1 MVYTSVHIH
10 IGTVQKTAT
19 ESATTMFREIF
30 PPKDPTN
37 PDPEKR
43 IDCGPPT
50 WMETLT
56 GKQQIAFNIK
66 GKATLDF
73 ELIFRLFQSQLL
85 SYVPILEKEFP
96 GVGFTVRCNRLYVHI
111 DVDELCD
118 TRPLTSQFTP
128 ASYVHNQTYVKIRDI
143 TSMIDCIYDRV
154 LELHVTKMLK
164 GKALSDEDNSEGYLG
179 SGSQSQS
186 EE

>member
-1 MVYTSVHIH
+1 MGSTSVHILT
-10 IGTVQKTAT
+10 GVDRKTVT
-19 ESATTMFREIF
+19 ESAITMFREIF
-30 PPKDPTN
+30 PPKDPHN

-43 IDCGPPT
+43 IDCGTPT
-50 WMETLT
+50 WMEQLT

-85 SYVPILEKEFP
+85 EYVPILEREFP
-96 GVGFTVRCNRLYVHI
+96 GVDFTVKCNRLYVHV
-111 DVDELCD
+111 DVQELCD

-143 TSMIDCIYDRV
+143 TSIIDCIYDRV
-154 LELHVTKMLK
+154 LEIHVTKMLK
-164 GKALSDEDNSEGYLG
+164 GRAISDEATSEGYLV
-179 SGSQSQS
+179 SDSQSQS
-186 EE
+186 